1 MTGRSD
7 KVTMETALVT
17 GATSGMGHA
26 IALALAGD
34 GRRVLALGRNKKSLD
49 ALAEISNI
57 TPIGLDVCDHVALAD
72 RLRDETIDILINNA
86 GMMPPLT
93 AFDEMTIES
102 IEAAI
107 AVNLTASIV
116 LTNLVAP
123 TMRARRHGH
132 IFFTGSTAGHA
143 AFPRMA
149 VYSATKAAIS
159 AFANGLRLDMA
170 PYQVRVTEIV
180 AGRTETNL
188 YKALL
193 NEEMRAAMYADG
205 TAVQPKDIADMVLAV
220 LALPENVN
228 VSRFDIAP
236 TRQTTAT
243 GAVKKGD

>member
-1 MTGRSD
+1 MQ
-7 KVTMETALVT
+7 TALVT

-26 IALALAGD
+26 IALALAGV
-34 GRRVLALGRNKKSLD
+34 GHRVLAVGRNRDSL
-49 ALAEISNI
+49 AAMAAISNI
-57 TPIGLDVCDHVALAD
+57 TPIGLDICDRTALTN
-72 RLRDETIDILINNA
+72 RLKDEAIDILINNA
-86 GMMPPLT
+86 GVMPPL
-93 AFDEMTIES
+93 ASFDEMTLDA

-107 AVNLTASIV
+107 AVNLTASVV
-116 LTNLVAP
+116 LTNLVAR

-188 YKALL
+188 YKTLL
-193 NEEMRAAMYADG
+193 SEEMRAAMYADG
-205 TAVQPKDIADMVLAV
+205 AAVQPKDIADMVLAV

-228 VSRFDIAP
+228 VSRFDITP

-243 GAVKKGD
+243 GAVKKDN